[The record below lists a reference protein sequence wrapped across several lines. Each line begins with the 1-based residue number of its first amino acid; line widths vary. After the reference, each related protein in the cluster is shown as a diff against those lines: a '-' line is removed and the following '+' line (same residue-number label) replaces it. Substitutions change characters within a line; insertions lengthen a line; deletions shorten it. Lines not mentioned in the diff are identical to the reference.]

1 MVCKL
6 FTYSN
11 LITHTHSHSP
21 LPPPHTQRV
30 TQIAV
35 VLLIVIGLFMFTYH
49 STTFDLEGF
58 ILVRMSP
65 SHWLE
70 GEVDCVHHVHHTRG
84 GRVGGGGEELC
95 TSCTPHERGEKKDSC
110 WSHFS
115 RKSRVL
121 SKCSNIHVTPLSFP
135 TSTLN
140 LLPLSYPSSLLL
152 FPPSSFPAA
161 RCHLHTYT
169 HAQVIVASVIT
180 GLRWSTAQLTLQK
193 EELGMFC
200 STGEE
205 QQALPCSHTSPS
217 SVYVTHRSRRWLI
230 MEAC

>member
-1 MVCKL
+1 MFWLTFEMSLCFWFANYLL

-84 GRVGGGGEELC
+84 GRRTVYVMYTTREGGGWGRRTVYVMYTTREGGEE
-95 TSCTPHERGEKKDSC
+95 G
-110 WSHFS
+110 
-115 RKSRVL
+115 
-121 SKCSNIHVTPLSFP
+121 
-135 TSTLN
+135 
-140 LLPLSYPSSLLL
+140 
-152 FPPSSFPAA
+152 
-161 RCHLHTYT
+161 
-169 HAQVIVASVIT
+169 
-180 GLRWSTAQLTLQK
+180 
-193 EELGMFC
+193 
-200 STGEE
+200 
-205 QQALPCSHTSPS
+205 
-217 SVYVTHRSRRWLI
+217 
-230 MEAC
+230 